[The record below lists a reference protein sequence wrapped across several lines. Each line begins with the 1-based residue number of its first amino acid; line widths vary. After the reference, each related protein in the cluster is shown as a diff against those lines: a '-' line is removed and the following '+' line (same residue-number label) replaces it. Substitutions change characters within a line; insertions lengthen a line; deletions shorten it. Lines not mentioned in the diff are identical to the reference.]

1 MEELSKRKEQILAV
15 LTEAYI
21 QTGEPVGS
29 KGIMEKLGGTVSS
42 ATIRNEM
49 AELHE
54 MGYLMQP
61 HTSAGR
67 IPTAKALRLYIDHL
81 MQPSTLPE
89 ETCRE
94 IDAELEK
101 ASDPETLM
109 ETASSILS
117 RETGCA
123 TITTAPQEQ
132 TAIIRKMEMIPISSH
147 AVALLMM
154 TGTGAVHT
162 RVCRLLI
169 PIQEETFAKLSEV
182 LAGYFSRRPL
192 SEIGLPQVQ
201 SLLVKMG
208 SDALA
213 CAPIVTAAYEMVKE
227 SVDTDVRFKGQ
238 LNLLR
243 NPDYEPERIH
253 NLLGFL
259 SEQGRLSQLL
269 QSHTGGL
276 RVVFGDES
284 RTPELDG
291 TSLIVTHYTPHGGN
305 GTIGLIGPQR
315 MRYDVAIPT
324 LEYMALAVSRVFDQ
338 FMEE

>member
-15 LTEAYI
+15 LTDAYI

-29 KGIMEKLGGTVSS
+29 KWVVEKLNDTVSS
-42 ATIRNEM
+42 ATVRNEM

-54 MGYLMQP
+54 LGYLMQP

-81 MQPSTLPE
+81 MKPSALPDS
-89 ETCRE
+89 TCQE
-94 IDAELEK
+94 IDEELEK
-101 ASDPETLM
+101 ATDPDSLM
-109 ETASSILS
+109 ETAARILS

-123 TITTAPQEQ
+123 TITTTPQENV
-132 TAIIRKMEMIPISSH
+132 ALIRKMEMIPISSH

-154 TGTGAVHT
+154 TGTGALHT
-162 RVCRLLI
+162 RVCRLMI
-169 PIQEETFAKLSEV
+169 PIKEETFANLSE
-182 LAGYFSRRPL
+182 LLTKYFSGKQL
-192 SEIGLPQVQ
+192 SDIGIAQTQ
-201 SLLVKMG
+201 SLLMTLG
-208 SDALA
+208 SEALA
-213 CAPIVTAAYEMVKE
+213 CAPVVTAAYEMVRE
-227 SVDTDVRFKGQ
+227 SIASDIQFKGQ
-238 LNLLR
+238 MNLLR
-243 NPDYEPERIH
+243 HPDYEPERVH
-253 NLLGFL
+253 TLLDFL

-269 QSHTGGL
+269 SSHTGGL
-276 RVVFGDES
+276 RVVFGNES
-284 RTPELDG
+284 STPELNG

-324 LEYMALAVSRVFDQ
+324 LEYTALAVSRIFDQ